1 MWVSVSSGVVALG
14 KWCAR
19 VIVGRAVDWV
29 WRGGRS
35 ESRIGFWQH
44 CKAGPVPGLHP
55 APPLAPPHN
64 QTKQQQ
70 YTYIHTYIHTDRQ
83 TDRQK
88 LTLQVRSS
96 TNITQ
101 VKEYLRKIKALTSA
115 YIINV
120 QVLRPVFLG
129 HMQLFVFIIQAI
141 VPTLQA
147 CHYVYIGIIFS

>member
-1 MWVSVSSGVVALG
+1 MDE
-14 KWCAR
+14 CAY
-19 VIVGRAVDWV
+19 V
-29 WRGGRS
+29 
-35 ESRIGFWQH
+35 
-44 CKAGPVPGLHP
+44 
-55 APPLAPPHN
+55 
-64 QTKQQQ
+64 
-70 YTYIHTYIHTDRQ
+70 HTYRQ

-88 LTLQVRSS
+88 LTLHVRNS

-120 QVLRPVFLG
+120 QVLTPAFLG

-147 CHYVYIGIIFS
+147 LHYVYIGIIFS